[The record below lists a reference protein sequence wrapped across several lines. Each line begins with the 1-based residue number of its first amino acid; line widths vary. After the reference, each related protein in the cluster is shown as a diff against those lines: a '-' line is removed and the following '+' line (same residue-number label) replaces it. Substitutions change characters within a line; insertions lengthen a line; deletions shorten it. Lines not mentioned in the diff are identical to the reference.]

1 MPVKRLSK
9 RRRLLGILLMLLGL
23 GLMCLT
29 MVRNMDPLVRDMA
42 VAGAKNAATT
52 AMQKAVA
59 ARMTGGQWSDLV
71 QLVKDAEGQI
81 TAAVTDVG
89 LVNELQAALAGDV
102 IASLTASATADLG
115 VPLGNLLPS
124 PVFSGLGPKVPIR
137 ILSVTEVE
145 VRLISRFSSAG
156 INQTLHRLLLS
167 LSAKV
172 RVLIPTGT
180 VTAIVYAD
188 VPAAETVI
196 VGRVPDSYMYFES
209 SDRWDDPLE
218 QYDILN

>member
-1 MPVKRLSK
+1 MKRHSR
-9 RRRLLGILLMLLGL
+9 RRRLPGLVLMLLGM

-29 MVRNMDPLVRDMA
+29 LVRNMDPLVRDMA
-42 VAGAKNAATT
+42 VAGAKNAVAA

-71 QLVKDAEGQI
+71 QLVKDGEGQI

-89 LVNELQAALAGDV
+89 RVNELQAALAGDV
-102 IASLTASATADLG
+102 IAALTAPNTADLG

-124 PVFSGLGPKVPIR
+124 PFFSGLGPKVPIR
-137 ILSVTEVE
+137 ILSVSEVE
-145 VRLISRFSSAG
+145 VKLMSRFTSAG
-156 INQTLHRLLLS
+156 INQTLHRLLLT
-167 LSAKV
+167 LSARV

-188 VPAAETVI
+188 VTAAETLI
-196 VGRVPDSYMYFES
+196 VGRVPDSYMYFEG
-209 SDRWDDPLE
+209 SDQWDEPLE
-218 QYDILN
+218 KYDILS

>member
-1 MPVKRLSK
+1 MKRHSS
-9 RRRLLGILLMLLGL
+9 RRRLPGLVLMLLGL

-29 MVRNMDPLVRDMA
+29 LVRNMDPLVRDMA
-42 VAGAKNAATT
+42 VAGAKNAAAA

-71 QLVKDAEGQI
+71 QLVKDGEGQI

-89 LVNELQAALAGDV
+89 RVNELQAALAGDV
-102 IASLTASATADLG
+102 IAALTAPNTADLG

-124 PVFSGLGPKVPIR
+124 PFFSGLGPKVPIR
-137 ILSVTEVE
+137 ILSVSEVE
-145 VRLISRFSSAG
+145 VKLMSRFTSAG
-156 INQTLHRLLLS
+156 INQTLHRLLLT
-167 LSAKV
+167 LSARV

-188 VPAAETVI
+188 VTAAETLI
-196 VGRVPDSYMYFES
+196 VGRVPDSYMYFEG
-209 SDRWDDPLE
+209 SDQWDEPLE
-218 QYDILN
+218 KYDILS

>member
-1 MPVKRLSK
+1 MKRHSN
-9 RRRLLGILLMLLGL
+9 RRRLPGLVLMLLGL

-29 MVRNMDPLVRDMA
+29 LVRNMDPLVRDMA
-42 VAGAKNAATT
+42 VAGAKNAAAA

-71 QLVKDAEGQI
+71 QLVKDGEGQI

-89 LVNELQAALAGDV
+89 RVNELQAALAGDV
-102 IASLTASATADLG
+102 IAALTAPNTADLG

-124 PVFSGLGPKVPIR
+124 PFFSSLGPKVPIR
-137 ILSVTEVE
+137 ILSVSEVE
-145 VRLISRFSSAG
+145 VKLMSRFTSAG

-167 LSAKV
+167 LSARV

-188 VPAAETVI
+188 VTAAETLI
-196 VGRVPDSYMYFES
+196 VGRVPDSYMYFEG
-209 SDRWDDPLE
+209 SDQWDEPLE
-218 QYDILN
+218 KYDILS

>member
-52 AMQKAVA
+52 AMQKVVA

>member
-1 MPVKRLSK
+1 MKRHSN
-9 RRRLLGILLMLLGL
+9 RRRLPGLVLMLLGL

-29 MVRNMDPLVRDMA
+29 LVRNMDPLVRDMA
-42 VAGAKNAATT
+42 VAGAKNAAAA

-71 QLVKDAEGQI
+71 QLVKDGEGQI

-89 LVNELQAALAGDV
+89 RVNELQAALAGDV
-102 IASLTASATADLG
+102 ITALTAPNTADLG

-124 PVFSGLGPKVPIR
+124 PFFSGLGPKVPIR
-137 ILSVTEVE
+137 ILSVSEVE
-145 VRLISRFSSAG
+145 VKLMSRFTSAG
-156 INQTLHRLLLS
+156 INQTLHRLLLT
-167 LSAKV
+167 LSARV

-188 VPAAETVI
+188 VTAAETLI
-196 VGRVPDSYMYFES
+196 VGRVPDSYMYFEG
-209 SDRWDDPLE
+209 SDQWDEPLE
-218 QYDILN
+218 KYDILS

>member
-1 MPVKRLSK
+1 M
-9 RRRLLGILLMLLGL
+9 LMLLGL

-29 MVRNMDPLVRDMA
+29 LVRNMDPLVRDMA
-42 VAGAKNAATT
+42 VAGAKNAVAA

-71 QLVKDAEGQI
+71 QLVKDGEGQI

-89 LVNELQAALAGDV
+89 RVNELQAALSGDV
-102 IASLTASATADLG
+102 IAALTAPNTADLG

-124 PVFSGLGPKVPIR
+124 PFFSGLGPKVPIR
-137 ILSVTEVE
+137 ILSVSEVE
-145 VRLISRFSSAG
+145 VKLMSRFTSAG
-156 INQTLHRLLLS
+156 INQTLHRLLLT
-167 LSAKV
+167 LSARV

-188 VPAAETVI
+188 VTAAETLI
-196 VGRVPDSYMYFES
+196 VGRVPDSYMYFEG
-209 SDRWDDPLE
+209 SDQWDEPLE
-218 QYDILN
+218 KYDILS

>member
-1 MPVKRLSK
+1 
-9 RRRLLGILLMLLGL
+9 MLLGL

-29 MVRNMDPLVRDMA
+29 LVRNMDPLVRDMA
-42 VAGAKNAATT
+42 VAGAKNAAAA
-52 AMQKAVA
+52 AMQKSVA

-71 QLVKDAEGQI
+71 QLVKDGEGQI

-89 LVNELQAALAGDV
+89 RVNELQAALAGDV
-102 IASLTASATADLG
+102 IAALTAPNTADLG

-124 PVFSGLGPKVPIR
+124 PFFSGLGPKVPIR
-137 ILSVTEVE
+137 ILSVSEVE
-145 VRLISRFSSAG
+145 VKLMSRFTSAG

-167 LSAKV
+167 LSARV

-188 VPAAETVI
+188 VTAAETLI
-196 VGRVPDSYMYFES
+196 VGRVPDSYMYFEG
-209 SDRWDDPLE
+209 SDQWDEPLE
-218 QYDILN
+218 KYDILS

>member
-1 MPVKRLSK
+1 MKRHSR
-9 RRRLLGILLMLLGL
+9 RRRLPGLVLMLLGL

-29 MVRNMDPLVRDMA
+29 LVRNMDPLVRDMA
-42 VAGAKNAATT
+42 VAGAKNAAAA

-71 QLVKDAEGQI
+71 QLVKDGEGQI

-89 LVNELQAALAGDV
+89 RVNELQAALAGDV
-102 IASLTASATADLG
+102 IAALTAPNTADLG

-124 PVFSGLGPKVPIR
+124 PFFSGLGPKVPIR
-137 ILSVTEVE
+137 ILSVSEVE
-145 VRLISRFSSAG
+145 VKLMSRFTNAG
-156 INQTLHRLLLS
+156 INQTLHRLLLT
-167 LSAKV
+167 LSARV

-188 VPAAETVI
+188 VTAAETLI
-196 VGRVPDSYMYFES
+196 VGRVPDSYMYFEG
-209 SDRWDDPLE
+209 SDQWDEPLE
-218 QYDILN
+218 KYDILS

>member
-1 MPVKRLSK
+1 
-9 RRRLLGILLMLLGL
+9 MLLGL

-29 MVRNMDPLVRDMA
+29 LVRNMDPLVRDMA
-42 VAGAKNAATT
+42 VAGAKNAAAA

-71 QLVKDAEGQI
+71 QLVKDGEGQI

-89 LVNELQAALAGDV
+89 RVNELQAALAGDV
-102 IASLTASATADLG
+102 IAALTAPNTADLG

-124 PVFSGLGPKVPIR
+124 PFFSGLGPKVPIR
-137 ILSVTEVE
+137 ILSVSEVE
-145 VRLISRFSSAG
+145 VKLMSRFTSAG

-167 LSAKV
+167 LSARV

-188 VPAAETVI
+188 VTAAETLI
-196 VGRVPDSYMYFES
+196 VGRVPDSYMYFEG
-209 SDRWDDPLE
+209 SDQWDEPLE
-218 QYDILN
+218 KYDILS

>member
-1 MPVKRLSK
+1 
-9 RRRLLGILLMLLGL
+9 MLLGL

-29 MVRNMDPLVRDMA
+29 LVRNMDPLVRDMA
-42 VAGAKNAATT
+42 VAGAKNAATA

-71 QLVKDAEGQI
+71 QLVKDGEGQI

-89 LVNELQAALAGDV
+89 RVNELQAALAGDV
-102 IASLTASATADLG
+102 IAALTAPNTADLG

-124 PVFSGLGPKVPIR
+124 PFFSGLGPKVPIR
-137 ILSVTEVE
+137 ILSVSEVE
-145 VRLISRFSSAG
+145 VKLMSRFTSAG
-156 INQTLHRLLLS
+156 INQTLHRLLLT
-167 LSAKV
+167 LSARV

-188 VPAAETVI
+188 VTAAETLI
-196 VGRVPDSYMYFES
+196 VGRVPDSYMYFEG
-209 SDRWDDPLE
+209 SDQWDEPLE
-218 QYDILN
+218 KYDILS

>member
-1 MPVKRLSK
+1 MKRHSR
-9 RRRLLGILLMLLGL
+9 RRRLPGLVLMLLGL

-29 MVRNMDPLVRDMA
+29 LVRNMDPLVRDMA
-42 VAGAKNAATT
+42 VAGAKNAAAA

-59 ARMTGGQWSDLV
+59 ARMTGGQWSELV
-71 QLVKDAEGQI
+71 QLVKDGEGQI

-89 LVNELQAALAGDV
+89 RVNELQAALSGDV
-102 IASLTASATADLG
+102 IAALTAPNTADLG

-124 PVFSGLGPKVPIR
+124 PFFSGLGPKVPIR
-137 ILSVTEVE
+137 ILSVSEVE
-145 VRLISRFSSAG
+145 VKLMSRFTSAG

-167 LSAKV
+167 LSARV

-188 VPAAETVI
+188 VTAAETLI
-196 VGRVPDSYMYFES
+196 VGRVPDSYMYFEG
-209 SDRWDDPLE
+209 SDQWDEPLE
-218 QYDILN
+218 RYDILS

>member
-1 MPVKRLSK
+1 MKRHSR
-9 RRRLLGILLMLLGL
+9 RRRLPGLVLMLLGM

-29 MVRNMDPLVRDMA
+29 LVRNMDPLVRDMA
-42 VAGAKNAATT
+42 VAGAKNAAAA

-71 QLVKDAEGQI
+71 QLVKDGEGQI

-89 LVNELQAALAGDV
+89 RVNELQAALSGDV
-102 IASLTASATADLG
+102 IAALTAPNTADLG

-124 PVFSGLGPKVPIR
+124 PFFSGLGPKVPIR
-137 ILSVTEVE
+137 ILSVSEVE
-145 VRLISRFSSAG
+145 VKLMSRFTSAG
-156 INQTLHRLLLS
+156 INQTLHRLLLT
-167 LSAKV
+167 LSARV

-188 VPAAETVI
+188 VTAAETLI
-196 VGRVPDSYMYFES
+196 VGRVPDSYMYFEG
-209 SDRWDDPLE
+209 SDQWDEPLE
-218 QYDILN
+218 KYDILS

>member
-1 MPVKRLSK
+1 
-9 RRRLLGILLMLLGL
+9 MLLGL

-29 MVRNMDPLVRDMA
+29 LVRNMDPLVRDMA
-42 VAGAKNAATT
+42 VAGAKNAAAA

-71 QLVKDAEGQI
+71 QLVKDGEGQI

-89 LVNELQAALAGDV
+89 RVNELQAALAGDV
-102 IASLTASATADLG
+102 IAALTAPNTADLG

-124 PVFSGLGPKVPIR
+124 PFFSGLGPKVPIR
-137 ILSVTEVE
+137 ILSVSEVE
-145 VRLISRFSSAG
+145 VKLMSRFTSAG
-156 INQTLHRLLLS
+156 INQTLHRLLLT
-167 LSAKV
+167 LSARV

-188 VPAAETVI
+188 VTAAETLI
-196 VGRVPDSYMYFES
+196 VGRVPDSYMYFEG
-209 SDRWDDPLE
+209 SDQWDEPLE
-218 QYDILN
+218 KYDILS

>member
-1 MPVKRLSK
+1 MKRHSR
-9 RRRLLGILLMLLGL
+9 RRRLPGLVLMLLGL

-29 MVRNMDPLVRDMA
+29 LVRNMDPLVRDMA
-42 VAGAKNAATT
+42 VAGAKNAAAA

-71 QLVKDAEGQI
+71 QLVKDGEGQI

-89 LVNELQAALAGDV
+89 RVNELQAALAGDV
-102 IASLTASATADLG
+102 IAALTAPNTADLG

-124 PVFSGLGPKVPIR
+124 PFFSGLGPKVPIR
-137 ILSVTEVE
+137 ILSVSEVE
-145 VRLISRFSSAG
+145 VKLMSRFTSAG

-167 LSAKV
+167 FSARV

-188 VPAAETVI
+188 VTAAETLI
-196 VGRVPDSYMYFES
+196 VGRVPDSYMYFEG
-209 SDRWDDPLE
+209 SDQWDEPLE
-218 QYDILN
+218 KYDILS

>member
-1 MPVKRLSK
+1 MKRHSR
-9 RRRLLGILLMLLGL
+9 RRRLPGLVLMLLGL

-29 MVRNMDPLVRDMA
+29 LVRNMDPLVRDMA
-42 VAGAKNAATT
+42 VAGAKNAAAG

-71 QLVKDAEGQI
+71 QLVKDGEGQI

-89 LVNELQAALAGDV
+89 RVNELQAALAGDV
-102 IASLTASATADLG
+102 IAALTAPNTADLG

-124 PVFSGLGPKVPIR
+124 PFFSGLGPKVPIR
-137 ILSVTEVE
+137 ILSVSEVE
-145 VRLISRFSSAG
+145 VKLMSRFTSAG

-167 LSAKV
+167 LSARV

-188 VPAAETVI
+188 VTAAETLI
-196 VGRVPDSYMYFES
+196 VGRVPDSYMYFEG
-209 SDRWDDPLE
+209 SDQWDEPLE
-218 QYDILN
+218 KYDILS

>member
-1 MPVKRLSK
+1 MKRHSR
-9 RRRLLGILLMLLGL
+9 RRRLPGLVLMLLGL

-29 MVRNMDPLVRDMA
+29 LVRNMDPLVRDMA
-42 VAGAKNAATT
+42 VAGAKNAAVG

-71 QLVKDAEGQI
+71 QLVKDGEGQI

-89 LVNELQAALAGDV
+89 RVNELQAALAGDV
-102 IASLTASATADLG
+102 IAALTAPNTADLG

-124 PVFSGLGPKVPIR
+124 PFFSGLGPKVPIR
-137 ILSVTEVE
+137 ILSVSEVE
-145 VRLISRFSSAG
+145 VKLMSRFTSAG

-167 LSAKV
+167 LSARV

-188 VPAAETVI
+188 VTAAETLI
-196 VGRVPDSYMYFES
+196 VGRVPDSYMYFEG
-209 SDRWDDPLE
+209 SDQWDEPLE
-218 QYDILN
+218 KYDILS

>member
-1 MPVKRLSK
+1 MKRHSN
-9 RRRLLGILLMLLGL
+9 RRRLPGLVLMLLGL
-23 GLMCLT
+23 GLVCLT
-29 MVRNMDPLVRDMA
+29 LVRNMDPLVRDMA
-42 VAGAKNAATT
+42 GAGAKNAAAA

-71 QLVKDAEGQI
+71 QLVKDGEGQI

-89 LVNELQAALAGDV
+89 RVNELQAALAGDV
-102 IASLTASATADLG
+102 IAALTAPNTADLG

-124 PVFSGLGPKVPIR
+124 PFFSGLGPKVPIR
-137 ILSVTEVE
+137 ILSVSEVE
-145 VRLISRFSSAG
+145 VKLMSRFTSAG

-167 LSAKV
+167 LSARV

-188 VPAAETVI
+188 VTAAETLI
-196 VGRVPDSYMYFES
+196 VGRVPDSYMYFEG
-209 SDRWDDPLE
+209 SDQWDEPLE
-218 QYDILN
+218 KYDILS